1 MGAKLF
7 TPNVGK
13 NFGESFLATV
23 DRERK
28 LKQQQDQF
36 NKDMAFKNRQLGL
49 IDIYRT
55 ELLADQDAQEKRLQA
70 RFEFDKEQAN
80 KTKPF
85 TGDRYENISTG
96 VIGTEE
102 FKGQK
107 VNKIYDK
114 LEQKEFQVPSFIDA
128 TKIDKDKTPKE
139 PKLSDA
145 GAEGLAYLKSPVFT
159 KGSGK
164 TTYELTNEEI
174 SNNFSGSINA
184 VKKDILDSRTSSWF
198 DTIVRQYGRMPT
210 ADELDR
216 EIVKHAGGEGFP
228 ATLTDADVG
237 KLRRFV
243 GYLEDAEGGI
253 KKIEGRLKP
262 QPPKDEDNGILGLN
276 FLGL

>member
-1 MGAKLF
+1 MGFKLF
-7 TPNVGK
+7 SPNVSK
-13 NFGESFLATV
+13 NFGESFNATV

-36 NKDMAFKNRQLGL
+36 NQDMAFRNRQLGL

-128 TKIDKDKTPKE
+128 TKTDKDKTPKE

-145 GAEGLAYLKSPVFT
+145 SSKGLAWLKDPVFVKDAGM
-159 KGSGK
+159 KGGEMQSIGIAPDVIANK
-164 TTYELTNEEI
+164 
-174 SNNFSGSINA
+174 FSESVNA
-184 VKKDILDSRTSSWF
+184 LKKDLLDSRTTSWF
-198 DTIVRQYGRMPT
+198 DTIVSKWGRIPT
-210 ADELDR
+210 GLELAR
-216 EIVKHAGGEGFP
+216 EISKHAGSG
-228 ATLTDADVG
+228 TLTDTDVG
-237 KLRRFV
+237 KLRRFAE
-243 GYLEDAEGGI
+243 YLKGVDPGMDKIQRELGTI
-253 KKIEGRLKP
+253 K
-262 QPPKDEDNGILGLN
+262 
-276 FLGL
+276 